1 MRKYIIGALALLALA
16 ACTNKPKDGDYT
28 LELLTTNDLHGSYF
42 DSTYVNNDTRRSL
55 LSVNYY
61 VDSVRTAVGK
71 ENVILLDAG
80 DFLQGDNAAYY
91 YNYVD
96 TTSEHIFSRM
106 ASYMG
111 YDVVVSGN
119 HDIETGHAVYDR
131 IGKELN
137 ARGIP
142 FLGGNA
148 IRNDDGKR
156 YFPEQA
162 IIKKNGLKVLVL
174 GYNNASISTWLDETI
189 WSGMHFESLLPLVQK
204 DVDEIVEKQKP
215 QVVIVA
221 VHSGTGAGNGEMLE
235 SQGLDLF
242 NSLRG
247 VDFVVCAHDHR
258 AVTRQ
263 NDSICLINS
272 GSHARNIGHG
282 TISVKVKD
290 GKVIEKKMEAG
301 MIPVSADKA
310 DTQMRAA
317 FQADYLKVKEFT
329 LQEVGNLEMELKTSD
344 AFMGMSD
351 YVNFVHTVQ
360 LTSTPARISFA
371 APLKYNG
378 YVKSGTVLYNDLF
391 TIYPYENQLFV
402 VKMTGKEIKDYL
414 ECSYDTWI
422 QTIKSANDHVLNIRQ
437 VGDPRNSQE
446 GWSFVHRSYNFDS
459 AAGVNYTVDVTK
471 PFGERITLST
481 MASGEPFDITETYE
495 VAMTSYRANG
505 GGELLEKAG
514 IPDSS
519 DRIVLK
525 AKEIRDL
532 VYDFF
537 LTHGTVTH
545 ELVGDPSIIGKWE
558 FIPSDMAKKA
568 INADM
573 LLLFR

>member
-1 MRKYIIGALALLALA
+1 MKRYIIGALALLAMA
-16 ACTNKPKDGDYT
+16 SCSHKPKDGEYS

-42 DSTYVNNDTRRSL
+42 DSTYVSSDTRRSL
-55 LSVNYY
+55 LAVNYY
-61 VDSVRTAVGK
+61 VDSVRTAAGK
-71 ENVILLDAG
+71 DHVILLDAG

-91 YNYVD
+91 FNYVD
-96 TTSEHIFSRM
+96 TTSEHIFPRL
-106 ASYMG
+106 AAYMG
-111 YDVVVSGN
+111 YDAVVSGN

-131 IGKELN
+131 IAKDLKSH
-137 ARGIP
+137 GIP

-148 IRNDDGKR
+148 IKNDDGKR
-156 YFPEQA
+156 YFPEYA
-162 IIKKNGLKVLVL
+162 VIKKDGIKVLVM
-174 GYNNASISTWLDETI
+174 GYNNASISTWLDETL

-204 DVDEIVEKQKP
+204 DVDDIVAKEKP

-221 VHSGTGAGNGEMLE
+221 VHSGTGAGDGSMLE

-242 NSLRG
+242 NSLSG

-258 AVTRQ
+258 ATTIQ

-272 GSHARNIGHG
+272 GSHARALGHG
-282 TISVKVKD
+282 TINIKIKD
-290 GKVIEKKMEAG
+290 GKVVEKTLSAG
-301 MIPVSADKA
+301 LIKVDADKA
-310 DTQMRAA
+310 DANMRAS
-317 FQADYLKVKEFT
+317 FQADYDKVKEFT
-329 LQEVGNLEMELKTSD
+329 LQEVGQLEMELKTSD
-344 AFMGMSD
+344 AFRGMSD

-360 LTSTPARISFA
+360 LSSTSARISFA

-402 VKMTGKEIKDYL
+402 IKMTGSEIKDYL
-414 ECSYDTWI
+414 ENSYDAWI

-437 VGDPRNSQE
+437 VGDPRNGQE
-446 GWSFVHRSYNFDS
+446 GWSFIRRSYNFDS

-471 PFGERITLST
+471 PFGERIALST

-505 GGELLEKAG
+505 GGELLQKAG

-519 DRIVLK
+519 ERIILK
-525 AKEIRDL
+525 AKEIRDM

-537 LTHGTVTH
+537 LAHGTVTH
-545 ELVGDPSIIGKWE
+545 ELVSDPGIIGKWE
-558 FIPSDMAKKA
+558 FIPKDMANKA
-568 INADM
+568 LDTDM
-573 LLLFR
+573 SLLF